1 MKKTNLQFLISYLG
15 LFPFVCVFFD
25 IFLFNL
31 FSISLLKNF
40 TIFYTLL
47 IFTYIG
53 AMKWSFEKKL
63 KPLIVLYGSFPSII
77 STFLIFFNLLGYN
90 KNIILILI
98 VHSLILQLIL
108 DFYFLHNKIEKFFFT
123 YVRIPLV
130 VLISLSI
137 CYLIFV

>member
-25 IFLFNL
+25 IFFFNL
-31 FSISLLKNF
+31 FSISLLKDF
-40 TIFYTLL
+40 IIFYTLL

-63 KPLIVLYGSFPSII
+63 EPLIVLYGSFPSII
-77 STFLIFFNLLGYN
+77 STFLIFFNLLSYD

-98 VHSLILQLIL
+98 IYSLILQLIL
-108 DFYFLHNKIEKFFFT
+108 DFYFLYNKIEKFFFI

-130 VLISLSI
+130 IIISLSI
-137 CYLIFV
+137 CYLISV

>member
-31 FSISLLKNF
+31 FSISLLKDF
-40 TIFYTLL
+40 IIFYTLL

-63 KPLIVLYGSFPSII
+63 EPLIVLYGSFQSII
-77 STFLIFFNLLGYN
+77 STFLIFFNLLSYD

-98 VHSLILQLIL
+98 IYSLILQLIL
-108 DFYFLHNKIEKFFFT
+108 DFYFLYNKIEKFFFI

-130 VLISLSI
+130 IIISLSI
-137 CYLIFV
+137 CYLISV